1 MSGIVGGFGNLG
13 GIIFALVFRFQPATG
28 KAFWI
33 IGAMSI
39 AINVVLIP
47 IPVPTY

>member
-13 GIIFALVFRFQPATG
+13 GLIFALIFKFQTTTG

-33 IGAMSI
+33 VGAMSV
-39 AINVVLIP
+39 AVNVLLLVV
-47 IPVPTY
+47 PVPKW